1 MLPDIIPSR
10 SIPRCAPWAQISRP
24 RQTLEIAS
32 PIYFFCIKQIHQRR
46 DVGGYPYKII
56 MVQSKVVATNRG
68 NVIGLRGVREAV
80 VFCKENALFR
90 EINNVGI
97 DVYFREILRALLELL
112 AQRIRD
118 GGEKTLYLVL

>member
-1 MLPDIIPSR
+1 
-10 SIPRCAPWAQISRP
+10 
-24 RQTLEIAS
+24 
-32 PIYFFCIKQIHQRR
+32 
-46 DVGGYPYKII
+46 